1 MIGTLTKLE
10 SSHNNL
16 RTNFIDGQFKVL
28 PKIGKCFAIKGESLT
43 PEGSFRLV
51 ETTVIKEVDTLYA
64 DQSVYYFTTENSK
77 YKLEVK

>member
-1 MIGTLTKLE
+1 
-10 SSHNNL
+10 
-16 RTNFIDGQFKVL
+16 L